1 VSNSGMMMA
10 AQMMDAH
17 SASMKQMPGMPEM
30 DLAMMQECIEACSAC
45 EQACTMC
52 AGSMMMSEDM
62 AMCNGMCM
70 NCADM
75 ANTMMRM
82 MMRPNGM
89 NGPAMMA
96 MLQAMVVM
104 CSSCADECEAHAAMS
119 EDCRMCAEV
128 GRQCA
133 MACQK
138 MMDSMLV
145 G

>member
-1 VSNSGMMMA
+1 VM
-10 AQMMDAH
+10 QMMEMH
-17 SASMKQMPGMPEM
+17 SEAMQGMDM
-30 DLAMMQECIEACSAC
+30 AVMQECIEACSAS

-52 AGSMMMSEDM
+52 AGSMMMSADM
-62 AMCNGMCM
+62 AMCSAMCM

-89 NGPAMMA
+89 NGVAMMA
-96 MLQAMVVM
+96 MLQAMVVVCM
-104 CSSCADECEAHAAMS
+104 STADECEAMAKMS
-119 EDCRMCAEV
+119 ADCALCAEV
-128 GRQCA
+128 CRQCA

-138 MMDSMLV
+138 MIDSMLPAR